1 MRKVVETTEKT
12 RECTTEDF
20 ELQMENI
27 WEPWKLSSQESE
39 KIELLFQK
47 DWASDLGAEYEGP
60 ATCSSGSK
68 NEKEMS
74 DVS

>member
-27 WEPWKLSSQESE
+27 WEPWEVSSQESE

-47 DWASDLGAEYEGP
+47 DWASDLGAE
-60 ATCSSGSK
+60 
-68 NEKEMS
+68 
-74 DVS
+74 